1 MPLHIRHHHRAPG
14 SPGDGTHR
22 WVVDLEDAEALE
34 VELPP
39 EERAKLHLSDAEI
52 HGMLPSALDSY
63 ADRQGNWDS
72 AVRLY
77 ADHFRG

>member
-1 MPLHIRHHHRAPG
+1 MPLHIRHHHRMPG

-22 WVVDLEDAEALE
+22 WHVELEDETALE
-34 VELPP
+34 AELSP
-39 EERAKLHLSDAEI
+39 EERQRLHLTDDEI
-52 HGMLPSALDSY
+52 DGLLPTALDSY
-63 ADRQGNWDS
+63 ADRQGSWDS